1 MPDPQPR
8 RVAFVNWTRRH
19 AGGIESYVDFLLSAV
34 ADCGYEVA
42 LWAEQDSPVDRLP
55 LTVPERASR
64 WCAATDGVEAS
75 VSALERWAPSVLLVH
90 GMVDE
95 TLEARLLGLAPAVF
109 VAHTYTG
116 TCISGGK
123 TLVFPQARPCDRQFG
138 PACLALF
145 YPRRCGGLSPVTMV
159 RDYRRQ
165 MRRLDTIRSYARV
178 LTLSE
183 HMRHEYVRHGFAPD
197 RVRALPAYRPA
208 QPASQSQIDPGPH
221 DVSTLLFLGRMD
233 RLKGCH
239 LLMDALPI
247 VQVRL
252 GSRLR
257 LVIAGDGPDRTHCE
271 ERAARVRSSQIEVEF
286 RGWVDAAG
294 RAQALAETDVVVL
307 PSLWPEPYGLSGLEA
322 AATGVPVAA
331 FRVGGIPEWLHE
343 GIGRTAPADPPTAAG
358 LAEAIAG
365 CLSMTRRA
373 PATLD
378 TLRDEQTRHVA
389 ALIAALD
396 EAASQAPPTA

>member
-19 AGGIESYVDFLLSAV
+19 AGGIETYVDFLLSAV
-34 ADCGYEVA
+34 ANCGYEVA
-42 LWAEQDSPVDRLP
+42 LWTEQDSPVDRLP
-55 LTVPERASR
+55 LTVPARASR

-123 TLVFPQARPCDRQFG
+123 TLVFPRPRPCARQFG

-145 YPRRCGGLSPVTMV
+145 YPRRCGGLSPVTMI

-165 MRRLDTIRSYARV
+165 VRRLEIIRSYARV

-183 HMRHEYVRHGFAPD
+183 HMRREYVRHGFAPD
-197 RVRALPAYRPA
+197 RVRTLPAYRPA
-208 QPASQSQIDPGPH
+208 EPALQSPIDPGPH
-221 DVSTLLFLGRMD
+221 DVPTLLFLGRMD
-233 RLKGCH
+233 PLKGCH
-239 LLMDALPI
+239 VLIDALPI

-252 GSRLR
+252 GRRLR
-257 LVIAGDGPDRTHCE
+257 LVIAGDGPDRTRCE

-286 RGWVDAAG
+286 RGWVDAVG
-294 RAQALAETDVVVL
+294 RSRALAETDVVVL

-322 AATGVPVAA
+322 AAAGVPVAA
-331 FRVGGIPEWLHE
+331 FGVGGIPEWLHE
-343 GIGRTAPADPPTAAG
+343 GRGRTAPADPPTAAG
-358 LAEAIAG
+358 LAEAICG

-373 PATLD
+373 SATLD
-378 TLRDEQTRHVA
+378 TLRDQQTRHVA

-396 EAASQAPPTA
+396 DVASQARSPA